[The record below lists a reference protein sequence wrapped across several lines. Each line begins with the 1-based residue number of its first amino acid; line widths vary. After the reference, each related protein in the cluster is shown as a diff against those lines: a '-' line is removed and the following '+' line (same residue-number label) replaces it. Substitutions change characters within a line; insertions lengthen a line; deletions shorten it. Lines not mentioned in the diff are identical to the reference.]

1 MSKRVFTDK
10 NVFTST
16 VKGLPSLLFQEPLV
30 PDDAIQVGPPDIDL
44 APQTGPYVPVSI
56 DNIPIPIQS
65 TLPTATPD
73 HAAKL
78 LSRRKAKV
86 DVMLGPAANQPEFIA
101 QFMEQAEKFEAE
113 IVKPAEAPSTV
124 KAREYLEM
132 CWVEFVQ
139 RVHTIKPRR
148 VGRVYMKART
158 LFEFMTLFI
167 HLIIRYTVDPAT
179 SRMCGMVLL
188 TKFKVHSRMKDQ
200 TLSLIHHFN
209 LDRYYDKKWYYG
221 RAELQILIDTA
232 MQSPSMRLV
241 KINVIL
247 RALFAFYMTS
257 RPSSMGP
264 FCREYAALGYY
275 LKLKNLRIYRQSHMV
290 WTIAVNFR
298 NYKGNNSFLGK
309 EQTFYLELNL
319 QQSLAE
325 LFACEQA
332 ELALD
337 PANYEWAVFPAIQP
351 GGRSFFSFKKAAT
364 SLAISASIGALCKM
378 AGLAV
383 VGGYAFRREAGDA
396 FSLYFDERTARDIMA
411 HEGESVFANHY
422 SRGVE
427 HINVVSVR
435 MQETADKV
443 LVERQAYLRAA
454 VRSIIRQDADAKS
467 DRDKSTSKRKTIMP
481 EKEKLEVLDGNTEWI
496 EANAT
501 LDSQW
506 GIFYACF
513 TSNAKKYL
521 NPNIIYEIAT
531 GERQA
536 GQKKHFTFAEGYDAD
551 NVLPILR
558 KLQEDIKCVR
568 KLRVTLGRR
577 LTTEYVRARD
587 HGDTVGTFPGTTAQ
601 RDAALKKSLQVSKF
615 LQPIIQGVATT
626 TTVDDSSPANPSS
639 SSDPD
644 PDTNDIDFDFGEFAQ
659 PEYTQHVFKLMH
671 AMDKECPATSML
683 AEDVNADNFTPA
695 SNDINEENE
704 RNEVPVSVAEVREA
718 MMIALMEPIETDHD
732 IEKHYDKAT
741 KTWSCPKCPFYYHRP
756 PALQEVKFE
765 SMVNFKRHM
774 QRVHT
779 EWKELELK
787 MVSHWS
793 RDDDVRYRE
802 YMCPCGY
809 FSHRDQKEHHESL
822 LRAHN
827 KILHEEDTVDIH
839 APATAREAPQT
850 TESLKDFSTMINA
863 LPKLPKQQ
871 RKMLSDLLDKGQ
883 EQLAESL

>member
-1 MSKRVFTDK
+1 M
-10 NVFTST
+10 
-16 VKGLPSLLFQEPLV
+16 VKGLPSLLFQELLV

-44 APQTGPYVPVSI
+44 TPQTGPYVPVSI
-56 DNIPIPIQS
+56 DNIPIPVQS
-65 TLPTATPD
+65 TLPTATLD

-78 LSRRKAKV
+78 LSRCKAKV

-124 KAREYLEM
+124 KAHEYLEM

-139 RVHTIKPRR
+139 RVWPDVPSKAYWHVGVVNKGATKFLYYLASQTVFLPCLLLIFHQVHTIKPRQ

-167 HLIIRYTVDPAT
+167 HLIIRYTVDPAM

-188 TKFKVHSRMKDQ
+188 TKFKVHSHMKDQ

-209 LDRYYDKKWYYG
+209 LDWYYDKKWYYG
-221 RAELQILIDTA
+221 RTELQILIDTA
-232 MQSPSMRLV
+232 MQSPSMRLI

-247 RALFAFYMTS
+247 R
-257 RPSSMGP
+257 
-264 FCREYAALGYY
+264 
-275 LKLKNLRIYRQSHMV
+275 
-290 WTIAVNFR
+290 
-298 NYKGNNSFLGK
+298 
-309 EQTFYLELNL
+309 
-319 QQSLAE
+319 SLAE
-325 LFACEQA
+325 LFACEQV

-351 GGRSFFSFKKAAT
+351 GGHSFFSFKKAAT

-383 VGGYAFRREAGDA
+383 VGGYTFRREAGDA
-396 FSLYFDERTARDIMA
+396 FSLYFDECTARDIMA
-411 HEGESVFANHY
+411 HKGESVFANHY

-427 HINVVSVR
+427 HINVVSVC

-454 VRSIIRQDADAKS
+454 VCSIIRQDTDAKS
-467 DRDKSTSKRKTIMP
+467 NRDKSTSKRKTIMP
-481 EKEKLEVLDGNTEWI
+481 EKEKLEALDGNTEWI
-496 EANAT
+496 EVNTT

-551 NVLPILR
+551 NVLLILR

-568 KLRVTLGRR
+568 KLHVTLGRR
-577 LTTEYVRARD
+577 LTTEYVRAHD

-601 RDAALKKSLQVSKF
+601 HDAALKKSLQVSKF
-615 LQPIIQGVATT
+615 LQPIIQGMATT

-683 AEDVNADNFTPA
+683 AEDVNVDNFTPA
-695 SNDINEENE
+695 SNDINKENE
-704 RNEVPVSVAEVREA
+704 RNEVPVSVAEVWEA
-718 MMIALMEPIETDHD
+718 MMIALMEPIETDRD
-732 IEKHYDKAT
+732 IEKHY
-741 KTWSCPKCPFYYHRP
+741 
-756 PALQEVKFE
+756 
-765 SMVNFKRHM
+765 
-774 QRVHT
+774 
-779 EWKELELK
+779 
-787 MVSHWS
+787 
-793 RDDDVRYRE
+793 E

-822 LRAHN
+822 LQVHN

-839 APATAREAPQT
+839 APATAREAPQM
-850 TESLKDFSTMINA
+850 TESLKDFSTMINV

-871 RKMLSDLLDKGQ
+871 WKMLSDLLDKGQ